1 MLKNGLRRLTVSFLA
16 ALLLGIA
23 SVPASAQDWYRRQ
36 QQQQQQQQRQME
48 QQRQQQMREQQRQQQ
63 QQQMREQMREQQR
76 QQMREQQRQ
85 QMREQ
90 QRQQMREQQRGRMRG
105 QLSEVSPKGVAK
117 LNRPLTAGEIRRG
130 FTSKVTPDGRA
141 LIRINGR
148 VLAVPAARVGIS
160 TNRSQSAGTRQA
172 SRWSASQRASIS
184 ASVRKLAA
192 ANPKN
197 KVRMGGGRRRPPG
210 GGAGGGDDGN
220 PPTQNQVK
228 VQFGAVENQISHA
241 FQHTDKARLDRQA
254 VKEAIQTDLAKIG
267 DSFPNGHYNG
277 TVKVNGRQLL
287 YSALKLQNGIINV
300 GSIKPQR
307 R

>member
-1 MLKNGLRRLTVSFLA
+1 MLKNRFRRLTVSFLA

-23 SVPASAQDWYRRQ
+23 FVPASAQDWYRR

-48 QQRQQQMREQQRQQQ
+48 QQRQQQMREQQ
-63 QQQMREQMREQQR
+63 QQQMREQMR

-90 QRQQMREQQRGRMRG
+90 QRQQMREQQRGRMGG

-117 LNRPLTAGEIRRG
+117 LNRPLTPGEIRRG

-141 LIRINGR
+141 LIKINGR

-160 TNRSQSAGTRQA
+160 TNRSQSAGAPQA
-172 SRWSASQRASIS
+172 SRWSASKRASIS
-184 ASVRKLAA
+184 AFVRKLAA

-197 KVRMGGGRRRPPG
+197 KVRMGGGRRPPG

-228 VQFGAVENQISHA
+228 VQFGAVENQTSHA
-241 FQHTDKARLDRQA
+241 FRHTDKARLDRQA

-267 DSFPNGHYNG
+267 DSFPNGHHNG
-277 TVKVNGRQLL
+277 TVKVNGRQLI
-287 YSALKLQNGIINV
+287 YSAIKLQNGIINV